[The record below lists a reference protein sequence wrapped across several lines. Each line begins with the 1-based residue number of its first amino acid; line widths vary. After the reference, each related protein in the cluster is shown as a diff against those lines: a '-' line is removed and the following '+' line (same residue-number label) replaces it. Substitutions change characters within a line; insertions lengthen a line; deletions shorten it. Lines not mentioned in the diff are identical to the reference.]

1 MEDISKK
8 IPFSLRAFEVAYG
21 EKENIPFLFFFERLS
36 VRGWARGPRSEKGD
50 I

>member
-1 MEDISKK
+1 MNSWE
-8 IPFSLRAFEVAYG
+8 PLRTL
-21 EKENIPFLFFFERLS
+21 NIIHNNAEPDTKTSSSERLS